1 MESVV
6 EQSCPVC
13 GAEDALRMLAHTSE
27 IPYFGE
33 HTQITMSCSSCGWR
47 VTDFI
52 PAEGKKPGSWS
63 LKIQNSGHVSA
74 RVVRSSS
81 CTVRISEL
89 GLEVSPGASSTG
101 YISNVEGVLERFC
114 AAIGTIRRQ
123 ADRDSDDE
131 TLLKCDELL
140 ERIEQ
145 VKCAREVVTL
155 ELLDPVGHSQILHE
169 DAVSTKISD
178 DVAKALDPG
187 PVYPVFDIGSEET
200 N

>member
-63 LKIQNSGHVSA
+63 LIIKNTEHVSA

-101 YISNVEGVLERFC
+101 YISNVEGVLQRFC
-114 AAIGTIRRQ
+114 DAIGTIRRQ

>member
-33 HTQITMSCSSCGWR
+33 HTQITMSCSSCRWR

-63 LKIQNSGHVSA
+63 LKIQNSEHVSA

-145 VKCAREVVTL
+145 VKCAQEVVTL